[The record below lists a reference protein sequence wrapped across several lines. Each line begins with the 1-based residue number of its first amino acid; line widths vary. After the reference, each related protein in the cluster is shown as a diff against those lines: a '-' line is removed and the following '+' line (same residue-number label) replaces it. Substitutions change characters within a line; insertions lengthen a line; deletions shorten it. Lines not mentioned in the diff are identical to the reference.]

1 MNYSATRVYE
11 KYSNMHV
18 EKSPAYVV
26 HDGTAMGFVSAMRSA
41 EIIRSSGNLIS
52 FLTYFGSAIGFAIIA
67 LLSLL
72 EAFQSITAVNIILF
86 QMLWNSFIM
95 LVIKIKGMSL

>member
-11 KYSNMHV
+11 KYSDMHV

-26 HDGTAMGFVSAMRSA
+26 HNGTAMGFVSAMRAA
-41 EIIRSSGNLIS
+41 EIIRSSANLIS

-67 LLSLL
+67 MLSVL
-72 EAFQSITAVNIILF
+72 ESFRNITALSIILF
-86 QMLWNSFIM
+86 QLIWNVFT
-95 LVIKIKGMSL
+95 LFVIKIKGLSL